1 MDDLAACTIAAKPM
15 LASARVVARSFR
27 RRHPGV
33 PFHLLLADEPDG
45 IEHEHD
51 RERDGE
57 LLTLDALALPEPE
70 RFRFRYARE
79 PLSYAVTPYLLEHL
93 LDRGYR
99 RVLFIKQESLVVG
112 DLTPVADTLHR
123 AAIALTPHL
132 VEPLGGPDAAERERV
147 ILLSGVFNLGFLGV
161 SDKPAARDLLRWW
174 QDRVHEHCLLA
185 VDRGMHYEQRWADL
199 VPGLFPGVEI
209 VRDPGANV
217 GHWSL
222 PERTIRVDGDAVTV
236 DGGPCR
242 LFRLSGYDPDRPHA
256 VTRYHD
262 RLRTSDVG
270 DAVRLF
276 ERYRRELEDAGHAAC
291 RDLPYAYARFD
302 NGVEIPADAR
312 RTYLELGDAARR
324 FGDPFATA
332 GATSYWSWL
341 TSADGAGPLT
351 RLWASVHARRADL
364 RDAFPDPGDRD
375 RDAFAAWIA
384 RHGREEHAIPAEL
397 PTFATAP

>member
-27 RRHPGV
+27 RHHPGV

-45 IEHEHD
+45 LEHEHD
-51 RERDGE
+51 REGDGE
-57 LLTLDALALPEPE
+57 LIMLGALDLPEPE

-93 LDRGYR
+93 LDRGYE

-112 DLTPVADTLHR
+112 DLTPVAETLHH

-132 VEPLGGPDAAERERV
+132 LSPLDGPGAAERERV
-147 ILLSGVFNLGFLGV
+147 ILLSGVFNLGFLGI
-161 SDKPAARDLLRWW
+161 SDRPAARAFLTWW
-174 QDRVHEHCLLA
+174 RDRVEEHCLLA

-199 VPGLFPGVEI
+199 VPGLFPDVAI

-222 PERTIRVDGDAVTV
+222 PERRIAVAGDAVTV
-236 DGGPCR
+236 DGLPCR
-242 LFRLSGYDPDRPHA
+242 LFRLSGYDPDRPDA

-262 RLRTSDVG
+262 RLRTTDVG
-270 DAVRLF
+270 DAARLF
-276 ERYRRELEDAGHAAC
+276 ERYREELADAGHATT
-291 RDLPYAYARFD
+291 RHLPYAYSRFD

-312 RTYLELGDAARR
+312 RSYLELGDAARR

-332 GATSYWSWL
+332 GPGSFWSWL
-341 TSADGAGPLT
+341 TSTDGAGPLT

-364 RDAFPDPGDRD
+364 RDAYPDPAGRD
-375 RDAFAAWIA
+375 RDAFADWIA
-384 RHGREEHAIPAEL
+384 DHGRAEHAIPAEL
-397 PTFATAP
+397 PAFEAP